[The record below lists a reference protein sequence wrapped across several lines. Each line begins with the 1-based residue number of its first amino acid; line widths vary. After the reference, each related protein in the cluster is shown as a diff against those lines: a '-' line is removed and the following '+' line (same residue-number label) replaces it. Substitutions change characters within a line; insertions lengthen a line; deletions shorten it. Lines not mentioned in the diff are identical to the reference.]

1 MEIESLPILAA
12 AGAVGAAQAIRR
24 NLKVRTTLRT
34 LSPAVLAFLL
44 LSGSALSHPPIA
56 AAQSQNDNNLRAEIM
71 NKALNKS
78 QFKNVQVSVTNG
90 IAKLTGTVD
99 VFYWK
104 QQADSRVHRV
114 KGVTAVDNE
123 IEVAGPEI
131 SDAQLQQKL
140 VRAISY
146 DRVGYGTTP
155 FNAIS
160 VSVNNGVV
168 TLGGTAYGPVD
179 ADSAV
184 AVAENTKGVKDVINN
199 ISVDPVSPMDDRIR
213 RAVYRA
219 VYGFTS
225 LNRYA
230 IDPAQPIRISVQNG
244 NVTLYGVVDSQ
255 ADKDT
260 AGIRANTVP
269 GVFKVINDLQVA
281 GQPAGK

>member
-1 MEIESLPILAA
+1 MRKMIRSL
-12 AGAVGAAQAIRR
+12 V
-24 NLKVRTTLRT
+24 
-34 LSPAVLAFLL
+34 PAVLAVLL
-44 LSGSALSHPPIA
+44 LGGSAAVSTHSVA
-56 AAQSQNDNNLRAEIM
+56 VAQTAEDSNLRAQIM

-78 QFKNVQVSVTNG
+78 QFKNIQVSVTNG
-90 IAKLTGTVD
+90 IVKLTGTVP

-104 QQADSRVHRV
+104 EEADRRVRRT
-114 KGVTAVDNE
+114 KGVKAVDNE
-123 IEVAGPEI
+123 IDVADAEI
-131 SDAQLQQKL
+131 SDPQLQQKL
-140 VRAISY
+140 VNAIAY

-160 VSVNNGVV
+160 VNVQNGVV

-219 VYGFTS
+219 VYGFPS

-230 IDPAQPIRISVQNG
+230 IDPVQPIRISVQNG
-244 NVTLYGVVDSQ
+244 NVTLYGVVNSQ
-255 ADKDT
+255 ADKNA
-260 AGIRANTVP
+260 AGIRANGVS
-269 GVFKVINDLQVA
+269 GVFKVTNDLQVA
-281 GQPAGK
+281 NQPSEK

>member
-1 MEIESLPILAA
+1 VRKMIRSL
-12 AGAVGAAQAIRR
+12 V
-24 NLKVRTTLRT
+24 
-34 LSPAVLAFLL
+34 PAVLAVLL
-44 LSGSALSHPPIA
+44 LGGSAAVSTHSVA
-56 AAQSQNDNNLRAEIM
+56 VAQTAEDSNLRAQIM

-78 QFKNVQVSVTNG
+78 QFKNIQVSVTNG
-90 IAKLTGTVD
+90 IVKLTGTVP

-104 QQADSRVHRV
+104 EEADRRVRRT
-114 KGVTAVDNE
+114 KGVKAVDNE
-123 IEVAGPEI
+123 IEVADAEI
-131 SDAQLQQKL
+131 SDPQLQQKL
-140 VRAISY
+140 VNAIAY

-160 VSVNNGVV
+160 VNVQNGVV

-219 VYGFTS
+219 VYGFPS

-230 IDPAQPIRISVQNG
+230 IDPVQPIRISVQNG
-244 NVTLYGVVDSQ
+244 NVTLYGVVNSQ
-255 ADKDT
+255 ADKNA
-260 AGIRANTVP
+260 AGIRANGVS
-269 GVFKVINDLQVA
+269 GVFKVTNDLQVA
-281 GQPAGK
+281 NQPSEK